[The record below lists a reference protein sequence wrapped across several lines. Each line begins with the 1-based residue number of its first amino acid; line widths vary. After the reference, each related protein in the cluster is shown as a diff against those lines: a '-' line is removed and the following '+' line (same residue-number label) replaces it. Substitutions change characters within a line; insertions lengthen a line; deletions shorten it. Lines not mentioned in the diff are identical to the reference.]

1 MTLPSI
7 PPSPATNYST
17 SEIIHIN
24 TKQEEIK
31 QYLPET
37 KRKYN
42 RKAITEF
49 KTIKKHNEHN
59 KSIAELYLYNLPKN
73 LKDELKKIQKHCA
86 TNNNI
91 VKILNGHG
99 VFYNRLIIF
108 LKNIDH
114 NMTENGFSDRDKIKV
129 EKVINLILTGE
140 KLNLLNDIGRELNHI
155 EQSYQTGQWIPSP
168 ENSYLFDQ
176 DHENRDTQNYSGDF
190 CPKWM
195 KEAEIIPD
203 IPASTATLA
212 YWNFRHSEI
221 NIDKGRLNDNL
232 INDKDPVLYR
242 WICELRK
249 LKIAIHNPDTDAP
262 SSPLNLTRFHIE
274 AIAARLDYADKIA
287 NAEAKINSDY
297 MYYRWYG
304 EIPCPQKWIK
314 QKHKQQ
320 SGTGPVAEQTLGGIT
335 KYQELADNDE
345 MVIPPR
351 RGKRKSTSLSSSVD
365 SKLSRMDKENL
376 FKITGIPEL
385 EEVIKSVL
393 EEEEQRL
400 VPGSGF
406 TIILEDNS
414 ETSYHKKRAEVIAAQ
429 DELSRL
435 YDACRR
441 HCGIQKSCFKDNISN
456 SGSKPKFS
464 DAQNALLIMIEK
476 ARELSLKPAMKSK
489 KLQGHPED
497 VGDAPAW
504 QPLTSVLKFPMPFLT
519 RLFAIKGN
527 TYSGATIKERV
538 PVLVKE
544 IQNTI
549 RKYRY
554 KSDVWSPD
562 VAREALSPS
571 IQKVR
576 EFQLFLAEKLNDC
589 ERIQQDPFISSHHTK
604 DDIRTAEGQRKQIRE
619 ALEKTAIA
627 LASLE
632 AFSAYLKS
640 DKHQEL
646 FKRLLKAVEE
656 WRSCISD
663 TSERL
668 LLC

>member
-17 SEIIHIN
+17 SEIIQIN

-37 KRKYN
+37 ERKYN

-49 KTIKKHNEHN
+49 KTIKKHHNHN
-59 KSIAELYLYNLPKN
+59 KSIAELYLNNLPKN
-73 LKDELKKIQKHCA
+73 LKYELKKIQKHC
-86 TNNNI
+86 TINNNI
-91 VKILNGHG
+91 VKILNGQG
-99 VFYNRLIIF
+99 VFYNRLIVF

-114 NMTENGFSDRDKIKV
+114 NMTENGFSDRDRIKV
-129 EKVINLILTGE
+129 EKTINLILTGG
-140 KLNLLNDIGRELNHI
+140 KFDLLNDIGRELNHI
-155 EQSYQTGQWIPSP
+155 EQSYQSGYWIPSP
-168 ENSYLFDQ
+168 ENSSLFDQ
-176 DHENRDTQNYSGDF
+176 DHENRDAQNYSGDF

-221 NIDKGRLNDNL
+221 NIDRGQLNDNL

-249 LKIAIHNPDTDAP
+249 LKTAFHNPDTDAP

-304 EIPCPQKWIK
+304 DTPCPQKWIK
-314 QKHKQQ
+314 QKHNPKD
-320 SGTGPVAEQTLGGIT
+320 
-335 KYQELADNDE
+335 QELADNDE
-345 MVIPPR
+345 VVIPPR
-351 RGKRKSTSLSSSVD
+351 RSKRKSTSLSSSVD
-365 SKLSRMDKENL
+365 SKLSRMDKGNL
-376 FKITGIPEL
+376 FKKTGIPEL

-414 ETSYHKKRAEVIAAQ
+414 ETSYHKRRAEVIAAQ

-464 DAQNALLIMIEK
+464 DAQNALIILIEK
-476 ARELSLKPAMKSK
+476 ARELSLKSAMKSK
-489 KLQGHPED
+489 KMQGHPED

-527 TYSGATIKERV
+527 TYSGTTVKERV

-562 VAREALSPS
+562 IAREALSPS

-576 EFQLFLAEKLNDC
+576 EFQIFLAEKLNDC
-589 ERIQQDPFISSHHTK
+589 ERKQQDPFISSHHTK
-604 DDIRTAEGQRKQIRE
+604 DDIRTAEEQRKQIRE

-646 FKRLLKAVEE
+646 YKHLLKAVEE

-668 LLC
+668 LFC